1 MTSEPIVIWGAGAIG
16 GTVGAFLARAGQDV
30 LLVDIVEEHVRQ
42 VAKEGLT
49 IEGPIAAFT
58 TPVRAVT
65 PDALAGR
72 RFRTILL
79 AVKSYHTEPATRA
92 LLPHLAEDGAVASF
106 QNGLNELVIA
116 EIAGRA
122 RTIGAFVNF
131 ASDYLGPGRIT
142 YGGRSPMRVGELDGR
157 DSPRVRA
164 LAAALRDFEPD
175 TEVTDN
181 VVGYLWGKSA
191 YSALLAYTALTNERM
206 EDIIADPAHRPA
218 LHGLIREVLLVGA
231 AEGARPLGFHG
242 FDPAAF
248 LANDVA
254 AMDAS
259 LNANAAS
266 KRGSAKKH
274 SGYWRDLAVRKRPTD
289 IAAQMAPVLAI
300 ARRHGLAMPLVDR
313 VLAGIADIEQ
323 GRRMQGLALAE
334 EVLSIAAGGAAITSP
349 AP

>member
-1 MTSEPIVIWGAGAIG
+1 MTVEPIVIWGAGAIG
-16 GTVGAFLARAGQDV
+16 GTVGAFLARAGHDV
-30 LLVDIVEEHVRQ
+30 LLVDIVEEHVRK
-42 VAKEGLT
+42 VAKDGLT
-49 IEGPIAAFT
+49 IEGPIATFT
-58 TPVRAVT
+58 TPLPAVT

-72 RFRTILL
+72 RFHTILL
-79 AVKSYHTEPATRA
+79 AVKSYHTEQATRD

-116 EIAGRA
+116 EIVGRP
-122 RTIGAFVNF
+122 RTIGVFVNF

-231 AEGARPLGFHG
+231 ADGARPLGFHG
-242 FDPAAF
+242 FDPTVF

-259 LNANAAS
+259 LDANAAS
-266 KRGSAKKH
+266 KSGSAKKH
-274 SGYWRDLAVRKRPTD
+274 SGYWRDLAIRKRPTD

-300 ARRHGLAMPLVDR
+300 ARRHGLTMPLVDR
-313 VLAGIADIEQ
+313 VLVGIAHIEQ
-323 GRRMQGLALAE
+323 GRRTPSLALAE
-334 EVLSIAAGGAAITSP
+334 EVLSLASEGITAAEPGR
-349 AP
+349 

>member
-1 MTSEPIVIWGAGAIG
+1 MASEPIVIWGAGAIG
-16 GTVGAFLARAGQDV
+16 GTVGAFLARAGHDV
-30 LLVDIVEEHVRQ
+30 LLVDIVEEHVRK
-42 VAKEGLT
+42 VAQDGLT

-58 TPVRAVT
+58 TPVAAVT
-65 PDALAGR
+65 PEALAGR

-79 AVKSYHTEPATRA
+79 AVKSYHTEQASRA

-106 QNGLNELVIA
+106 QNGLNEFVIA
-116 EIAGRA
+116 GIVGQS

-175 TEVTDN
+175 TEATDN

-218 LHGLIREVLLVGA
+218 LRGLIREVLLAGA

-242 FDPAAF
+242 FDPAVF

-259 LNANAAS
+259 LDANAAS

-274 SGYWRDLAVRKRPTD
+274 SGYWRDLAIRKRPTD
-289 IAAQMAPVLAI
+289 IAAQMAPALAI
-300 ARRHGLAMPLVDR
+300 ARRHGLATPLVDR
-313 VLAGIADIEQ
+313 VLARIADIEQ
-323 GRRMQGLALAE
+323 GRRTQGLELAE
-334 EVLSIAAGGAAITSP
+334 EVLALASERAVPKPGG
-349 AP
+349 